1 MHAEFDADFATALRL
16 RLATAADA
24 PCVETLYASTRDDLR
39 AVASDPAIIDL
50 LISMQHRAQ
59 MAGYRSTYPDA
70 EYLMIEWQGEAIG
83 RVVIDSADAT
93 LRIVDISVLPAARRQ
108 GHASSVL
115 RRLQERAA
123 KAGQDLCLSV
133 LHDNP
138 GAWRLYLALG
148 FAVEGQDD
156 VRAQLRW
163 RA

>member
-1 MHAEFDADFATALRL
+1 MNAPASALRL
-16 RLATAADA
+16 RPATVADA
-24 PCVETLYASTRDDLR
+24 PCAETLYASTRDDLR
-39 AVASDPAIIDL
+39 AIASDATTVEL

-70 EYLMIEWQGEAIG
+70 EYLMIEWQGETIG
-83 RVVIDSADAT
+83 RVVINSADAT

-108 GHASSVL
+108 GHAASVL

-123 KAGQDLCLSV
+123 KAGQDMCLSV
-133 LHDNP
+133 LHDNQ
-138 GAWRLYLALG
+138 GAWRLYLSLG
-148 FAVEGQDD
+148 FAVEGQDA